1 MANMSDSR
9 VQAVLAHA
17 AACRE
22 AKGTGENVPALTPVL
37 TQLAGIDLSGANLT
51 GADLTDAR
59 LYEADLK
66 GANLTGADLTD
77 AILLRADL
85 EYANL
90 TAANLTGAMLTHANL
105 KGANLILLTNATN
118 DTDPRPHVLLQ
129 KEKDG
134 KLRIKVISLW
144 Y

>member
-1 MANMSDSR
+1 MADTSDSR

-22 AKGTGENVPALTPVL
+22 AKGTGENVPALPPVL
-37 TQLAGIDLSGANLT
+37 TQLTGIDLSGANLT
-51 GADLTDAR
+51 SANLTEAS
-59 LYEADLK
+59 LYDADLK
-66 GANLTGADLTD
+66 GANLTDANLTD

-90 TAANLTGAMLTHANL
+90 TDANLTGAMLTRANL
-105 KGANLILLTNATN
+105 KGADLILLTNATN
-118 DTDPRPHVLLQ
+118 DNEPRPHVLLQ

-134 KLRIKVISLW
+134 KLRIKITSLI

>member
-37 TQLAGIDLSGANLT
+37 TQLAGIDLS
-51 GADLTDAR
+51 
-59 LYEADLK
+59 